1 MRPRKTEH
9 DRLTL
14 DAFNQQ
20 KVLTI
25 AALCT
30 LLQLSI
36 ATVRRRL
43 KDWEVLS
50 SYNKSGQYYTL
61 PSIPQFNKHGL
72 WSYQGAL
79 FSRHG
84 TLKNTVVHLVRLS
97 AGGLSNAE
105 LEQILGIN
113 PNSYLP
119 QLKQLAGVRKE
130 KHKRQVVYF
139 SSHDEQYRRQQANR
153 FPPEPAALKLPPDA
167 IAIIVLVRLIK
178 HPSNTPAELS
188 QMLGREG
195 YDIEPGIIEN
205 LFEHYGL
212 KKKRNISE

>member
-1 MRPRKTEH
+1 MRPRKTER

-14 DAFNQQ
+14 DAFRQR

-25 AALCT
+25 TAVCT

-43 KDWEVLS
+43 KQWQALS
-50 SYNKSGQYYTL
+50 SYNESGRYYTL
-61 PSIPQFNKHGL
+61 ASIPEFNKHGL
-72 WSYQGAL
+72 WSYHGAL
-79 FSRHG
+79 FSKHG

-119 QLKQLAGVRKE
+119 QLKELGGVRRE

-139 SSHDEQYRRQQANR
+139 SSDGEQYQRQHANR
-153 FPPEPAALKLPPDA
+153 FPPEPTALNLPPDA
-167 IAIIVLVRLIK
+167 IAIIVLVHLIK
-178 HPSNTPAELS
+178 HPSSTPGELS
-188 QMLGREG
+188 RRLGREG
-195 YDIEPGIIEN
+195 YDIDPGIIEN
-205 LFEHYGL
+205 LFDHHGL
-212 KKKRNISE
+212 KKKLNTNE